1 MGNLKRGMVKLGK
14 FLRTCAASLKTSKTL
29 YSINIQ
35 SCCVIMSFLINVLF
49 NFVSGVHILIFFKG
63 LTEWAFKIKYI
74 RICFFKGWH

>member
-35 SCCVIMSFLINVLF
+35 SCCVIISFLINVLF
-49 NFVSGVHILIFFKG
+49 NFVSGVDILIFFEKVNRMG
-63 LTEWAFKIKYI
+63 V
-74 RICFFKGWH
+74 